1 MSDKL
6 NEQEKKVI
14 EQYTGFP
21 EWKRLTYTKAHETE
35 FIITMHYMHKFL
47 APEAR
52 IADVGAGGG
61 VYTKALA
68 DEGYSVDAVE
78 FTPEYVK
85 HMKEE
90 FAGNEHIR
98 VFEGNAK
105 DLHFLND
112 NEYDLVL
119 AMGPIYSIKDFD
131 DRKRACKEALRIA
144 KPGAPV
150 FIAFCLQDGPLIHE
164 IFMSEDPAS
173 EITGIGYDR
182 ETALVTDN
190 TGSSR
195 ILDTI
200 GTVDELIEAVC
211 QENGA
216 EKVCRFAQDGL
227 SQIIS
232 KNVNSMSEKSYA
244 EWIQY
249 LIATAARADLMGFSD
264 HIVQVLR
271 KI

>member
-1 MSDKL
+1 MSNGL

-35 FIITMHYMHKFL
+35 FIITMHYLHKFL
-47 APEAR
+47 ASEGK

-61 VYTKALA
+61 MYTKALA
-68 DEGYSVDAVE
+68 DEGNNVDAVE
-78 FTPEYVK
+78 LTPEYVN

-90 FAGNEHIR
+90 FAGNEQIR

-119 AMGPIYSIKDFD
+119 VMGPIYSIKDFD

-150 FIAFCLQDGPLIHE
+150 FIAFCLQDAPLIHE

-195 ILDTI
+195 LLDTI
-200 GTVDELIEAVC
+200 SAVDELTDAVC
-211 QENGA
+211 KENDA
-216 EKVCRFAQDGL
+216 QKVCRFAQDGL

-232 KNVNSMSEKSYA
+232 KYVNSMSERSYS

-249 LIATAARADLMGFSD
+249 LIATAERADLMGYAD
-264 HIVQVLR
+264 HIVQII
-271 KI
+271 KK

>member
-1 MSDKL
+1 MINEL

-14 EQYTGFP
+14 EQYTDFP
-21 EWKRLTYTKAHETE
+21 EGKRLTYTKAHETE
-35 FIITMHYMHKFL
+35 FIITMHYLHKYL
-47 APEAR
+47 APGAK

-68 DEGYSVDAVE
+68 DEGYHVDAVE
-78 FTPEYVK
+78 LTPEYVK
-85 HMKEE
+85 QMETD
-90 FAGNEHIR
+90 FAGNDLIR

-112 NEYDLVL
+112 GEYDLVL
-119 AMGPIYSIKDFD
+119 AMGPIYSMKDFD

-150 FIAFCLQDGPLIHE
+150 FIAFCLQDAPLIHE
-164 IFMSEDPAS
+164 IFMSEDPAI

-182 ETALVTDN
+182 EKALVTDN

-195 ILDTI
+195 LLDTI
-200 GTVDELIEAVC
+200 SVVDELIDAVC
-211 QENGA
+211 KDNDA
-216 EKVCRFAQDGL
+216 RRVCRFAQDGM

-232 KNVNSMSEKSYA
+232 SYVNSMSERSYA

-249 LIATAARADLMGFSD
+249 LIATAERPDLMGFSD
-264 HIVQVLR
+264 HIVQVL
-271 KI
+271 KK